1 MKYRDTT
8 DPATYRMLTPVIT
21 NQTFSPQ
28 LDRAAGIR
36 FSIVG
41 LYHSIVGP
49 AWSSHGQEQTDVF
62 HYIHLACGGR
72 ARIFHRGR
80 PFQLQPGFAYW
91 LTGNTPVV
99 RDEADDYE
107 SYVLKFRCES
117 IEGADLLLDWPGR
130 KPVCLGRWDRE
141 PWEKQWRQPDLTT
154 LASLTLQG
162 QLRLWLAVAFPHL
175 DEVIDH
181 HNRIFARFDRAL
193 SLLERRLGA
202 DLRVQELAVA
212 HGTSL
217 PAFSMAFERSIGLSP
232 KAYLNRRL
240 NQEACA
246 LLLNTDWRIK
256 EVAFKLSFADEFYFS
271 RFFSKMNGISPRRYR
286 QMFASAVGQ

>member
-1 MKYRDTT
+1 MK
-8 DPATYRMLTPVIT
+8 
-21 NQTFSPQ
+21 
-28 LDRAAGIR
+28 
-36 FSIVG
+36 
-41 LYHSIVGP
+41 
-49 AWSSHGQEQTDVF
+49 
-62 HYIHLACGGR
+62 
-72 ARIFHRGR
+72 
-80 PFQLQPGFAYW
+80 PGFAYW

-271 RFFSKMNGISPRRYR
+271 RFFSKMNGISPRR
-286 QMFASAVGQ
+286 